1 MKIQHFLKHH
11 SRFIDVSKII
21 NIESSRTLF
30 LKKHRIEITYDEHEV
45 DFKMR
50 FGFGTGFVVVPCLS
64 VNEITVFKM
73 DFDEE
78 EEMQQEM
85 DDILVTMQIYKLEN
99 ERFQKQ
105 MQEKYKDKY
114 DELLSQAKMSQPIK
128 Q

>member
-1 MKIQHFLKHH
+1 
-11 SRFIDVSKII
+11 
-21 NIESSRTLF
+21 
-30 LKKHRIEITYDEHEV
+30 
-45 DFKMR
+45 MR

>member
-1 MKIQHFLKHH
+1 
-11 SRFIDVSKII
+11 
-21 NIESSRTLF
+21 
-30 LKKHRIEITYDEHEV
+30 
-45 DFKMR
+45 
-50 FGFGTGFVVVPCLS
+50 
-64 VNEITVFKM
+64 
-73 DFDEE
+73 
-78 EEMQQEM
+78 M